1 MLARGVTGFLARNQ
15 EYELAALQ
23 VTGEDGREVL
33 GRMLT
38 AQKELRAAVME
49 GAAKKRMRDALERTL
64 RRKMRHVVVILGVT
78 IRAQDGRWLAFGL
91 NRPAR
96 SAGVRRPILSTS
108 EPGEMIALP
117 QSPERAAEVLPE
129 ATAA

>member
-1 MLARGVTGFLARNQ
+1 MVHLSSHKCAEPDGGAHLLARGVTGFLARNQ

-38 AQKELRAAVME
+38 APKQLRAATME
-49 GAAKKRMRDALERTL
+49 CAAKKRTRDALERTL
-64 RRKMRHVVVILGVT
+64 RRKMRQVVVILGVT

-96 SAGVRRPILSTS
+96 SAGVRRPSYR
-108 EPGEMIALP
+108 
-117 QSPERAAEVLPE
+117 RASRVR
-129 ATAA
+129 